1 METIG
6 IFFGGKSPEHDISII
21 TGQLII
27 SGLKGMGFTVVAVY
41 LDKENRWHLGDQYS
55 SMQFFR
61 GNQASSKKT
70 GDYAID
76 LAESSGKIVFR
87 KNGWGNKKINI
98 DLAFPA
104 FHGRYGEDGTM
115 QGLFE
120 MFGIPYVG
128 CDVTSS
134 ALTMDKVFTKELYRD
149 LGLPTSKFLSINKKD
164 WQNQQRD
171 LKEKIA
177 SQLRGPL
184 FVKPARLGSSI
195 GIAKISNPQELEQA
209 IEVALHYDDKVI
221 IEESVENVM
230 DITCAVLGNDD
241 LTSSLLQESN
251 FKEKFFSYEDKYL
264 NDGGAQLGKSENN
277 MIIPAGLDA
286 PTTQKIQEMAKTV
299 FKAFGCSGLARVDF
313 LYNKKTKD
321 IFVNEVNTLPG
332 TLYHHLWKKSGIELP
347 NLLQRLLD
355 LARERHHYRQKFI
368 STFES
373 SVLKQADWSNKL
385 GPKGA

>member
-27 SGLKGMGFTVVAVY
+27 SGLKGMGFTVVALYVE
-41 LDKENRWHLGDQYS
+41 KENRWHLGDQDS

-164 WQNQQRD
+164 WQNQQKN

-332 TLYHHLWKKSGIELP
+332 TLYHHLWKKSGI
-347 NLLQRLLD
+347 
-355 LARERHHYRQKFI
+355 
-368 STFES
+368 
-373 SVLKQADWSNKL
+373 
-385 GPKGA
+385 

>member
-1 METIG
+1 
-6 IFFGGKSPEHDISII
+6 
-21 TGQLII
+21 
-27 SGLKGMGFTVVAVY
+27 
-41 LDKENRWHLGDQYS
+41 
-55 SMQFFR
+55 
-61 GNQASSKKT
+61 
-70 GDYAID
+70 
-76 LAESSGKIVFR
+76 
-87 KNGWGNKKINI
+87 
-98 DLAFPA
+98 
-104 FHGRYGEDGTM
+104 
-115 QGLFE
+115 
-120 MFGIPYVG
+120 
-128 CDVTSS
+128 
-134 ALTMDKVFTKELYRD
+134 
-149 LGLPTSKFLSINKKD
+149 
-164 WQNQQRD
+164 
-171 LKEKIA
+171 
-177 SQLRGPL
+177 
-184 FVKPARLGSSI
+184 
-195 GIAKISNPQELEQA
+195 
-209 IEVALHYDDKVI
+209 
-221 IEESVENVM
+221 M